1 MGARTRFFRVLML
14 VVINLWLPYMPA
26 QAVTKTIFYQ
36 AATLPAE
43 KSEDG
48 EHIDLIGHLGGTAQS
63 VTIQGNYAFVGFGS
77 EFAVLEISN
86 PAAVQRVSWL
96 VSAGEVKDISIE
108 GDYAYIAYGGNQDA
122 TGLQVI
128 DIHDPTS
135 LASLHITEF
144 RDCGRAPHISIQ
156 GATGYFAYAAC
167 GIMGQNDG
175 SYVYRLDISIPSSPS
190 IVTYNYYIMSS
201 FAGITPGNGWLY
213 TIWEDASGVYLKVF
227 DTTTPSDLVDTN
239 TIRVANGSNAIA
251 LLDQYAFL
259 AASGNGMQ
267 VVAISDPANP
277 TPVITHTLPGTAQ
290 DIFIAEDFAYLAAG
304 EAGLQLVD
312 ITDPLNPLDAG
323 SYATGGSSTKI
334 SLSNGYAYLANM
346 WGGFEIV
353 QLSDLTQ
360 AGLVE
365 LPEIFNDLAIRDPY
379 AFVAAEDGFWII
391 DLADPSLP
399 VAIARDVTET
409 PCVSLVLKDDYAYL
423 ACPQIGLRIM
433 DISSPQAPTEAG
445 IYDLL
450 GDTNDMAIVDQT
462 LFAAQSGMLTL
473 DISNPLA
480 PIEISTFNVG
490 GNGINA
496 IAVAG
501 GTAFLAVD
509 NGNLV
514 IVDISDLAVPTEMGW
529 FDPPDRY
536 GGGQEATAIQ
546 VQGDIVYMTTVEPP
560 PTPLAEYY
568 VGDTWLIDVS
578 NPQEP
583 SLISSI
589 SPSGAP
595 FDLRVDAGVATIA
608 YEREG
613 LRLYDISN
621 PETPL
626 ERGSYNPSENIY
638 GVDLADGLIYLY
650 NNSLFITEY
659 VSSTTQIFLPAI
671 PQYLT
676 VSAAYHQE
684 TLE

>member
-1 MGARTRFFRVLML
+1 MYTSSRYFCVFTLAVLS
-14 VVINLWLPYMPA
+14 LWLPCLPA
-26 QAVTKTIFYQ
+26 SAKIQPPSIQEIALPT
-36 AATLPAE
+36 ATLAD
-43 KSEDG
+43 S
-48 EHIDLIGHLGGTAQS
+48 EHIELVGRLGGMAQS
-63 VTIQGNYAFVGFGS
+63 VAIQGNYAYVGFGS
-77 EFAVLEISN
+77 EFAVLDISN

-128 DIHDPTS
+128 DIHDPTF

-144 RDCGRAPHISIQ
+144 RDCGRAPHISTQ

-167 GIMGQNDG
+167 GIMGQNEG
-175 SYVYRLDISIPSSPS
+175 SFVYRLDISTPSNPS
-190 IVTYNYYIMSS
+190 IVTYNYYFMSS

-213 TIWEDASGVYLKVF
+213 AIWEDVSGVYLKVF
-227 DTTTPSDLVDTN
+227 DTTAPSDLVDTN
-239 TIRVANGSNAIA
+239 TIQVANGSNAIA

-304 EAGLQLVD
+304 EAGLQIVD

-323 SYATGGSSTKI
+323 SYATGGSSTGLFI
-334 SLSNGYAYLANM
+334 SNGYAYLANM

-365 LPEIFNDLAIRDPY
+365 LPEMFNDLAIRDPY
-379 AFVAAEDGFWII
+379 AFVAAEDGLWII

-399 VAIARDVTET
+399 VAIAHDVTET
-409 PCVSLVLKDDYAYL
+409 PCLSLVLKDDYAYL

-433 DISSPQAPTEAG
+433 DISNPQTPSEAG

-450 GDTNDMAIVDQT
+450 GDSRDMVIVDQT
-462 LFAAQSGMLTL
+462 LFVARSGLLIL

-480 PIEISTFNVG
+480 PVEISNFLVG
-490 GNGINA
+490 TNNINEV
-496 IAVAG
+496 AVAG
-501 GTAFLAVD
+501 DYAFLGVD

-514 IVDISDLAVPTEMGW
+514 VLDISDPFTPTETGGY
-529 FDPPDRY
+529 DPADRY
-536 GGGQEATAIQ
+536 GIGQEATAIQ
-546 VQGDIVYMTTVEPP
+546 VQDNIVYLTTVEPP
-560 PTPLAEYY
+560 PTPLAGDYI
-568 VGDTWLIDVS
+568 GDTWLIDVS
-578 NPQEP
+578 DKENPA
-583 SLISSI
+583 LVSSI
-589 SPSGAP
+589 STSGAP
-595 FDLRVDAGVATIA
+595 FDLSVNGGFAAVA

-621 PETPL
+621 PATPL
-626 ERGSYNPSENIY
+626 ERGSYNPSEDIY
-638 GVDLADGLIYLY
+638 GVAIAGDLVYLY
-650 NNSLFITEY
+650 NNSLFITQY
-659 VSSTTQIFLPAI
+659 ISSTTQIYLPVV
-671 PQYLT
+671 PQS
-676 VSAAYHQE
+676 VSDSMVHSWE
-684 TLE
+684 ISR